1 LRYRNASARGLD
13 VGASRAGL
21 NTPDV
26 PKLSF
31 HDLRQT
37 FVSRLIAAGLDVVV
51 VQRQAGH
58 ARPSITLDRYSHE
71 FARAQRGADIRARLA
86 QINFGT

>member
-51 VQRQAGH
+51 VQRQQATRGRRSRLTATRTSLP
-58 ARPSITLDRYSHE
+58 ARNEAPTS
-71 FARAQRGADIRARLA
+71 ARDSP